1 MLVTNGMKERQE
13 LFEILKQSL
22 IDVGDWDKV
31 TILAGNYYE
40 NFMTIVNYVREIER
54 NGKN

>member
-1 MLVTNGMKERQE
+1 MAHSQMKERQE
-13 LFEILKQSL
+13 LFEILKKSL

-31 TILAGNYYE
+31 TLLSGSYYE
-40 NFMTIVNYVREIER
+40 NFMTIVNYVREVQN

>member
-1 MLVTNGMKERQE
+1 MKERQE

-31 TILAGNYYE
+31 TILDGDYYQ
-40 NFMTIVNYVREIER
+40 NFMTVVNYVKEIEK

>member
-1 MLVTNGMKERQE
+1 MNHSGMEERQE

-31 TILAGNYYE
+31 VILNGNYYE
-40 NFMTIVNYVREIER
+40 NFMTVVNYVREVIEH
-54 NGKN
+54 GKD